1 MHLTGKTILDGY
13 VSISRISNL
22 KTDAPEV
29 EREFMAGKSGA
40 QRSERPFTAQFGRIM
55 GLEQSLNNEVM
66 CSGGL
71 IGITKRDEARDR
83 WFVTNHVRSIIS
95 AKLMEMAHHDSSP
108 RPKHGED
115 LKSCSAA
122 DYHAVCGLVKKL
134 QNEMKNP
141 SDSTGPA
148 AVALTNVCTGAN
160 PTSKSAEKIL
170 DDLGKESLD
179 QFVKKQLV
187 TGEVEFFAPISRVNI
202 PPFIEKENKNTAKN
216 KVDSLVSDRALL
228 ALFGK
233 LIIAAQYRKIDLN
246 KLFCHELADVPLSLA
261 DRQGDMRRYA

>member
-1 MHLTGKTILDGY
+1 MG
-13 VSISRISNL
+13 S
-22 KTDAPEV
+22 
-29 EREFMAGKSGA
+29 
-40 QRSERPFTAQFGRIM
+40 QRGT
-55 GLEQSLNNEVM
+55 
-66 CSGGL
+66 
-71 IGITKRDEARDR
+71 EARDR

-95 AKLMEMAHHDSSP
+95 AKLMEIAHHDSSP
-108 RPKHGED
+108 RPKHCED
-115 LKSCSAA
+115 LKSCSAV

-187 TGEVEFFAPISRVNI
+187 TVEVEFFSPISRVNI
-202 PPFIEKENKNTAKN
+202 PPFIEKENNTAKN
-216 KVDSLVSDRALL
+216 KVASLVSDMALL

-246 KLFCHELADVPLSLA
+246 KYSVMS
-261 DRQGDMRRYA
+261 